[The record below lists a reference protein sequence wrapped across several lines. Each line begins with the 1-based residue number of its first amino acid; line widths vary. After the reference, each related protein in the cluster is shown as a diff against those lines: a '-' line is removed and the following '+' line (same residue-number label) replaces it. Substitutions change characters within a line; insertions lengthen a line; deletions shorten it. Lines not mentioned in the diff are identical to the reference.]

1 VHDDANQLLVNR
13 FTSRVHGTHPPL
25 RLTPNSATPTH
36 RHMADRPTATT
47 SGRGRR
53 ATLEQER
60 SRRTK
65 AALVAA
71 AERLWGEQ
79 GVDAVTVAQ
88 LCGQAGVSKGLFYFY
103 FASKEDLLVEL
114 LLADADQVAVSVGQ
128 AVEAGDPIDQVL
140 QKGLAVMARRAQ
152 RHPRHLLAR
161 AIAEWFAALERHAG
175 IRIGHTPLQT
185 TFTLAFAHGQQRGEV
200 ESALSPDELGG
211 LLEWALLGAELE
223 WAMSTNRQPSLVKRL
238 WSRAELVL
246 RGARP

>member
-1 VHDDANQLLVNR
+1 M
-13 FTSRVHGTHPPL
+13 T
-25 RLTPNSATPTH
+25 
-36 RHMADRPTATT
+36 DRAAATT

-65 AALVAA
+65 ARLVAS

-88 LCGQAGVSKGLFYFY
+88 LCADAGISKGLFYFY

-114 LLADADQVAVSVGQ
+114 LLGDADEVAVAVDQ
-128 AVEAGDPIDQVL
+128 AVDAGEPIDQIL
-140 QKGLAVMARRAQ
+140 QRGLAVMARRAQ

-161 AIAEWFAALERHAG
+161 GIAEWFAALERHAG

-185 TFTLAFAHGQQRGEV
+185 TFTAAFAHAQQRGEV
-200 ESALSPDELGG
+200 GSGLSAEELGG
-211 LLEWALLGAELE
+211 LLEWALLRAELE
-223 WAMSTNRQPSLVKRL
+223 WAMSASRQPSLVKRL